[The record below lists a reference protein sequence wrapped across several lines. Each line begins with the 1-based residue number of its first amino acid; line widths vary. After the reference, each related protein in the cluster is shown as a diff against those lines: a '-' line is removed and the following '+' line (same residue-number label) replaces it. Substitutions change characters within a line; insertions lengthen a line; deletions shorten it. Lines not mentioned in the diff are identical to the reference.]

1 MMDLDQFVIDVFNAI
16 KNRIAS
22 EIAVCRSKHKFRDI
36 VSKNVKINAIIG
48 QNDILNSNI

>member
-36 VSKNVKINAIIG
+36 VSKKCKNKCN
-48 QNDILNSNI
+48 NRDDILNSNI